1 METQEETFLGSIKR
15 KVTNNIQKED
25 LENVK

>member
-15 KVTNNIQKED
+15 NVTNNIQKED
-25 LENVK
+25 SENVK